1 MFRVVVSPLVMGAVV
16 VAVSMLTSGSA
27 TAGWEKPPPEKPPA
41 VVTCDFTTGGG
52 WIIIQ
57 EEANDKA
64 NFGIVGGCK
73 NNGFYGHAN
82 YVDHN
87 SGQFSGLHVNG
98 PVTAYLDPC
107 IGGCGLQPGYRDLCG
122 PASSNLFGP
131 VFFRIRTRDF
141 GEPGGDDRF
150 GIKLVRQSDLTQVYL
165 VPTRELGPPGTTG
178 GRGNIQFH
186 FPNPSNTGPN
196 PPPDEFTAC
205 HMSDDGLGE

>member
-1 MFRVVVSPLVMGAVV
+1 MPRAVSIIEMGALV
-16 VAVSMLTSGSA
+16 VAASLLASGSA
-27 TAGWEKPPPEKPPA
+27 NAH

-57 EEANDKA
+57 EESNDKA

-73 NNGFYGHAN
+73 NDGFYGHAN

-87 SGQFSGLHVNG
+87 SGRFYGLHVNG

-107 IGGCGLQPGYRDLCG
+107 IGDCGLQPGYRDLCG
-122 PASSNLFGP
+122 PATSDLGD
-131 VFFRIRTRDF
+131 VFFRIRTKDN

-178 GRGNIQFH
+178 GGGNIQFH